1 MTDPQVYLQQY
12 AVELSHELRQAADRF
27 MPGPPELDLMLRYHL
42 GWVDAEGNPTGGKS
56 GKQVRP
62 MLLLL
67 CAEIAGSEWRKALPA
82 AAAIELIH
90 NFSLIHDDIEDNS
103 PLRRG
108 RDTVWKIWGM
118 ATAINAGDA
127 MFALAHQELWRL
139 TETGVPAPQVLEAY
153 RIFEQ
158 TNLAL
163 TRGQHLDMTFETRSN
178 VAVNEYME
186 MIGGKS
192 AALIATSAQLGA
204 VIASLP
210 PEESQRYAD
219 FGRNLGLAFQIRDD
233 ILGIWGDP
241 EKTGKSAATDII
253 SRKKSLPILYGLG
266 HSPELAHIYE
276 KPHEGEEELARAVAI
291 LDSLEARKFAVD
303 YETRFTDNALSFF
316 DQFQKKKKSVSLEV
330 LKGLVYRL
338 LEREA

>member
-1 MTDPQVYLQQY
+1 MTDSQEYFQQY
-12 AVELSHELRQAADRF
+12 YVELSHELRQAADRF

-42 GWVDAEGNPTGGKS
+42 GWVDTEGNPTGDKS

-62 MLLLL
+62 LLLLL
-67 CAEIAGSEWRKALPA
+67 CCEIAGGSWRQALPA

-108 RDTVWKIWGM
+108 QETVWKIWGM
-118 ATAINAGDA
+118 PMAINAGDA
-127 MFALAHQELWRL
+127 MFALAHQVLWRL
-139 TETGVPAPQVLEAY
+139 IETGIPALQVLEAF
-153 RIFEQ
+153 RIFQQ

-163 TRGQHLDMTFETRSN
+163 TRGQHLDMTFEKRGS

-186 MIGGKS
+186 MIAGKS

-204 VIASLP
+204 VVASLP
-210 PEESQRYAD
+210 SEETLKFAE

-241 EKTGKSAATDII
+241 DKTGKSAATDII

-266 HSPELAHIYE
+266 HSPELAEIYE
-276 KPHEGEEELARAVAI
+276 KPHGDEEELARATAI
-291 LDSLEARKFAVD
+291 LDELDARKFALD
-303 YETRFTDNALSFF
+303 FETRYTSNALAFF
-316 DQFQKKKKSVSLEV
+316 EQFPKKKNLVALDV
-330 LKGLVYRL
+330 LRMLVHRL
-338 LEREA
+338 LGREA